1 MTGLSKQR
9 EAEMERGR
17 QLSRERSALRGD
29 VKDFQHRVKEAD
41 ARIKEDE
48 DRRHSTIIEPVT
60 AGDKELRDITGAAV
74 QDQAQTLHEAILHLA
89 DRQEPIID
97 FRRQRRVDLLED
109 ETVDTAEAHEIAVQ
123 AVLAQAVNQPTVL
136 ANNQGQET
144 EDKPLNISLFA
155 DDELALTRVVLPPDE
170 LTPKTRDQAE
180 EAAVGM
186 VPEPERVVG
195 DGKVSNDDNPE
206 TIEAVDVFCAAP
218 DISMSYPIPGD
229 VDKRL
234 AEADENEPVAKRRG
248 RPPGSKNK

>member
-29 VKDFQHRVKEAD
+29 VKDFQHRMKEAD

-48 DRRHSTIIEPVT
+48 DRRHSTIIEPT
-60 AGDKELRDITGAAV
+60 PAADKTLHDIAAAAV
-74 QDQAQTLHEAILHLA
+74 QDQSQTLHEAIIHLA

-97 FRRQRRVDLLED
+97 FRRQKRVDLLED

-123 AVLAQAVNQPTVL
+123 TVLAQAVNQPTVL
-136 ANNQGQET
+136 ANNQGQDT
-144 EDKPLNISLFA
+144 ENRPLNISLFA

-195 DGKVSNDDNPE
+195 AGKVSNDEDPASVE
-206 TIEAVDVFCAAP
+206 SVDVFCAAP

-234 AEADENEPVAKRRG
+234 MEADENEPVVKRRG